1 MEKRSNNSFLM
12 NSMIGRIYKIGDV
25 YMYGIY
31 KGKKCRVAKISTFYR
46 VISSKKE
53 EGFEEYIDIVGE
65 KRPDIFVKDVDIHE
79 LDYLY
84 KIVYEIQYKG
94 HFFDVM
100 SAMKRITI
108 DEDWFVIRAG
118 IEKYELIE
126 KLGFKV
132 YDKGEWWKE
141 IGRKDIEALKIIEEP
156 LGIFKDQGSKVKIL
170 EGKAIDEFLASVKD

>member
-1 MEKRSNNSFLM
+1 MYA
-12 NSMIGRIYKIGDV
+12 IYKQKK
-25 YMYGIY
+25 YRANKLF
-31 KGKKCRVAKISTFYR
+31 KGHVTLYSY
-46 VISSKKE
+46 SQD
-53 EGFEEYIDIVGE
+53 EGFENYVSPRGE
-65 KRPDIFVKDVDIHE
+65 ISYDFFSKVVDIHE

-84 KIVYEIQYKG
+84 ETVYEIQYKG

-100 SAMKRITI
+100 SAMKRINI
-108 DEDWFVIRAG
+108 DEDWCAIRAG

-156 LGIFKDQGSKVKIL
+156 EGIFKDQGLKIKIL